1 MIQDSLGT
9 TLSCI
14 SYICLRKLYYMT
26 SGIYV
31 LAFSI
36 SIPQMGNLRHQITLG
51 RLVGSPESREMY
63 LPLWTPTVYIANTI
77 STNSTYQSQKPQVTC
92 RREMLKMSSFQSRKG
107 TRPVCRM
114 SSREL
119 LEGGVTQGTEAG
131 DLPPTGPLFN
141 KEYLC
146 SGEDFPFL
154 LCAVVLSCPC
164 IL

>member
-1 MIQDSLGT
+1 
-9 TLSCI
+9 
-14 SYICLRKLYYMT
+14 MT
-26 SGIYV
+26 SDIHV

-36 SIPQMGNLRHQITLG
+36 SIPQMGNLKHQIALG
-51 RLVGSPESREMY
+51 LLVSPPESREID
-63 LPLWTPTVYIANTI
+63 LLLQTPTLYMANAI
-77 STNSTYQSQKPQVTC
+77 STNCTHQSQKPEMTC
-92 RREMLKMSSFQSRKG
+92 RREVLKMNSFQSRKG

-119 LEGGVTQGTEAG
+119 LEGGMTQGTEVG
-131 DLPPTGPLFN
+131 DLSPTGPLFN

-154 LCAVVLSCPC
+154 FCAVVLSCPC